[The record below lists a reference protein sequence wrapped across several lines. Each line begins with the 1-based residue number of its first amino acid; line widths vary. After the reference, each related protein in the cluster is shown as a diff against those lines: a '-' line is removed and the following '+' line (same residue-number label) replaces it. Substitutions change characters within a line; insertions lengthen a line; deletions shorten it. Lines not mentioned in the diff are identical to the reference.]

1 MILIEFLRQFRILN
15 YAIFD
20 FIVAFVG
27 IYFLAPFLSKIFLK
41 FRLDIPRISWM
52 YFVLPIGII
61 SHLLCGDM
69 TPMTRNFFDPNGH
82 YLLKIFILVLLFLG
96 IRKIKIIKK

>member
-1 MILIEFLRQFRILN
+1 
-15 YAIFD
+15 
-20 FIVAFVG
+20 
-27 IYFLAPFLSKIFLK
+27 
-41 FRLDIPRISWM
+41 M